1 MKVLVI
7 GSVYPRFQEDA
18 EVPWLRTSISHLKKA
33 GVEIQVLAPSY
44 KGLKSHNIDG
54 THVNRF
60 RYAPANWEILT
71 HEEGAPSKMASK
83 PWLQL
88 LAIPYII
95 NGFIQCLRI
104 CRKWRPDVIHAHW
117 PFPHAYIAL
126 GAAKLFR
133 IPLVLNF
140 HGAELLLIRK
150 KKWVK
155 PLLKFAIG
163 QAQAVFANSSFT
175 ASKIKA
181 LRDVNV
187 EWSPY
192 GTTLEERRGARD
204 ERRQL
209 NKASVAPNVVG
220 HDQADQLGL
229 ERSDNPKTK
238 EGESLPLASAAN
250 AASATPSSGDNR
262 IKRESR
268 PTKLGMIEP
277 NCWDS
282 VPTPQLP
289 VPHPVNGKFKI
300 LFVGR
305 HIERKGIRYLI
316 EAAKYLPTDKF
327 EIRIVG
333 GGDLTEQLKQQ
344 AALLDERRETKDER
358 DVILNER
365 EDNLKRRESQPC
377 LHGYDRAS
385 KVGATPHPVNFSGV
399 EGSPAS
405 IIFTGKLSPEA
416 LANEYKTANVFV
428 LPAIVDSKGD
438 TEGLGVV
445 LIEAMELG
453 LPIVASNVG
462 GIPDV
467 VIDGESGILVP
478 EKDPVALANAFKR
491 LEANPALIENLLA
504 GARKRID
511 ECFTWD
517 GIIERQIEV
526 YKRVVDS
533 RK

>member
-18 EVPWLRTSISHLKKA
+18 EVPWLRTSIAHLKKA
-33 GVEIQVLAPSY
+33 GVEIQVLAPAY
-44 KGLKSHNIDG
+44 KGLKSHDIDG

-60 RYAPANWEILT
+60 RYAPASWEILT

-95 NGFIQCLRI
+95 NGFFQCIRI

-126 GAAKLFR
+126 GAAKLFK

-163 QAQAVFANSSFT
+163 QAQAIFANSSFT
-175 ASKIKA
+175 AGKIKA
-181 LRDVNV
+181 LRNVNV

-192 GTTLEERRGARD
+192 GTTLEDNKD
-204 ERRQL
+204 ESGVIL
-209 NKASVAPNVVG
+209 S
-220 HDQADQLGL
+220 
-229 ERSDNPKTK
+229 ETK
-238 EGESLPLASAAN
+238 DPV
-250 AASATPSSGDNR
+250 T
-262 IKRESR
+262 I
-268 PTKLGMIEP
+268 
-277 NCWDS
+277 
-282 VPTPQLP
+282 
-289 VPHPVNGKFKI
+289 VPHPANGKFKI

-305 HIERKGIRYLI
+305 HIERKGICYLI
-316 EAAKYLPTDKF
+316 EAAKHLPRDKF

-333 GGDLTEQLKQQ
+333 VGDLTEQLKQQ
-344 AALLDERRETKDER
+344 AAA
-358 DVILNER
+358 VNE
-365 EDNLKRRESQPC
+365 
-377 LHGYDRAS
+377 
-385 KVGATPHPVNFSGV
+385 GA
-399 EGSPAS
+399 E
-405 IIFTGKLSPEA
+405 IIFTGKLSPED
-416 LANEYKTANVFV
+416 LANEYKTANVFT
-428 LPAIVDSKGD
+428 LPAIVDHKGD

-467 VIDGESGILVP
+467 VVDGESGILVP
-478 EKDPVALANAFKR
+478 EKDPVALADAFKC
-491 LEANPALIENLLA
+491 LEADPTLIQKLLA
-504 GARKRID
+504 GARKRIE

-526 YKRVVDS
+526 YKRLLQ
-533 RK
+533 

>member
-1 MKVLVI
+1 MAEQSGAQKVLVI
-7 GSVYPRFQEDA
+7 GSVYPRFHEDA
-18 EVPWLRTSISHLKKA
+18 EVPWLRTSIAHLKKA
-33 GVEIQVLAPSY
+33 GLDIQVLAPAY
-44 KGLKSHNIDG
+44 KGLKSHEIDG
-54 THVNRF
+54 VKVNRF
-60 RYAPANWEILT
+60 RYAPAKWEFLT
-71 HEEGAPSKMASK
+71 HEEGAPSKMANK

-95 NGFIQCLRI
+95 SGFFKCIKI
-104 CRKWRPDVIHAHW
+104 CRKFKPDIIHAHW

-155 PLLKFAIG
+155 PLLKFAIS

-181 LRDVNV
+181 LRNVDV

-192 GTTLEERRGARD
+192 GTTLETGT
-204 ERRQL
+204 
-209 NKASVAPNVVG
+209 G
-220 HDQADQLGL
+220 
-229 ERSDNPKTK
+229 
-238 EGESLPLASAAN
+238 N
-250 AASATPSSGDNR
+250 A
-262 IKRESR
+262 
-268 PTKLGMIEP
+268 EP
-277 NCWDS
+277 
-282 VPTPQLP
+282 
-289 VPHPVNGKFKI
+289 HAINGKFKI

-316 EAAKYLPTDKF
+316 EAAKYLPRDQF

-333 GGDLTEQLKQQ
+333 VGDLTEQLKMQ
-344 AALLDERRETKDER
+344 ADALCHPELYETK
-358 DVILNER
+358 
-365 EDNLKRRESQPC
+365 
-377 LHGYDRAS
+377 
-385 KVGATPHPVNFSGV
+385 NFSSQV
-399 EGSPAS
+399 ELCPLGSSETESKDLPAE

-416 LANEYKTANVFV
+416 LANEYKSANVFT

-467 VIDGESGILVP
+467 VIDGETGILVP
-478 EKDPVALANAFKR
+478 EKDPEALANAYKR
-491 LEANPALIENLLA
+491 LASNPELISQLLA
-504 GARKRID
+504 GAQKRIA

-517 GIIERQIEV
+517 GIIDRQIAV
-526 YKRVVDS
+526 YNKVL
-533 RK
+533 K

>member
-7 GSVYPRFQEDA
+7 GSVYPRFHEDA
-18 EVPWLRTSISHLKKA
+18 EVPWLRTSVAHLRKA
-33 GVEIQVLAPSY
+33 GVEIQVLAPAY
-44 KGLKSHNIDG
+44 KGLKSHEIDG
-54 THVNRF
+54 TRVNRF
-60 RYAPANWEILT
+60 RYAPASWEILT

-95 NGFIQCLRI
+95 SGFFKCLKI
-104 CRKWRPDVIHAHW
+104 CRKWRPDIIHAHW
-117 PFPHAYIAL
+117 PFPHAFIAL
-126 GAAKLFR
+126 GAVKLFR

-155 PLLKFAIG
+155 PFLKFAIG

-175 ASKIKA
+175 AAKIKA
-181 LRDVNV
+181 IRNTDV

-192 GTTLEERRGARD
+192 GTTLDERRETRD
-204 ERRQL
+204 ERGGAGNEREGSR
-209 NKASVAPNVVG
+209 NENV
-220 HDQADQLGL
+220 
-229 ERSDNPKTK
+229 
-238 EGESLPLASAAN
+238 
-250 AASATPSSGDNR
+250 
-262 IKRESR
+262 
-268 PTKLGMIEP
+268 
-277 NCWDS
+277 
-282 VPTPQLP
+282 
-289 VPHPVNGKFKI
+289 VPHPVNGKFKV

-316 EAAKYLPTDKF
+316 DSAKLLPADKF

-333 GGDLTEQLKQQ
+333 VGDLTEKLKQY
-344 AALLDERRETKDER
+344 AA
-358 DVILNER
+358 
-365 EDNLKRRESQPC
+365 Q
-377 LHGYDRAS
+377 Y
-385 KVGATPHPVNFSGV
+385 PHVV
-399 EGSPAS
+399 
-405 IIFTGKLSPEA
+405 FTGKLSPED
-416 LANEYKTANVFV
+416 LAHEYSTANVFV

-467 VIDGESGILVP
+467 VVDGESGILVP
-478 EKDPVALANAFKR
+478 EKDPEALANAFKR
-491 LEANPALIENLLA
+491 LASDRSLTVALLE
-504 GARKRID
+504 GAQRRIA

-517 GIIERQIEV
+517 GIISRQIGT
-526 YKRVVDS
+526 YTRLINKRKA
-533 RK
+533 R

>member
-7 GSVYPRFQEDA
+7 GSVYPRFHEDA
-18 EVPWLRTSISHLKKA
+18 EVPWLRTSVAHLKQA
-33 GVEIQVLAPSY
+33 GVEIQVLAPAY
-44 KGLKSHNIDG
+44 KGLKSHEIDG
-54 THVNRF
+54 VKVNRF
-60 RYAPANWEILT
+60 RYAPASLEILT

-95 NGFIQCLRI
+95 SGFFRCIKI
-104 CRKWRPDVIHAHW
+104 CRKFRPDVIHAHW

-175 ASKIKA
+175 AGKIKA
-181 LRDVNV
+181 LRKVEV

-192 GTTLEERRGARD
+192 GTTLESREISA
-204 ERRQL
+204 E
-209 NKASVAPNVVG
+209 PT
-220 HDQADQLGL
+220 QA
-229 ERSDNPKTK
+229 
-238 EGESLPLASAAN
+238 
-250 AASATPSSGDNR
+250 
-262 IKRESR
+262 
-268 PTKLGMIEP
+268 
-277 NCWDS
+277 
-282 VPTPQLP
+282 
-289 VPHPVNGKFKI
+289 PHPINGKFKI

-305 HIERKGIRYLI
+305 HIERKGICYLI
-316 EAAKYLPTDKF
+316 EAAKYLPRDKF

-333 GGDLTEQLKQQ
+333 VGDLTEKLKEL
-344 AALLDERRETKDER
+344 AAQVDALAPAGLRHD
-358 DVILNER
+358 
-365 EDNLKRRESQPC
+365 
-377 LHGYDRAS
+377 
-385 KVGATPHPVNFSGV
+385 
-399 EGSPAS
+399 SPAE
-405 IIFTGKLSPEA
+405 IVFTGKLSPEA
-416 LANEYKTANVFV
+416 LTSEYKNANVFT

-453 LPIVASNVG
+453 LPIVASDVG

-467 VIDGESGILVP
+467 VVDGVSGILVP
-478 EKDPVALANAFKR
+478 EKDPQALANAFKR
-491 LEANPALIENLLA
+491 LQSEPALVQKLLE
-504 GARKRID
+504 GSRKRIS

-517 GIIERQIEV
+517 GIIDRQIAA
-526 YKRVVDS
+526 YKKII

>member
-1 MKVLVI
+1 MAEQSGVQKVLVI
-7 GSVYPRFQEDA
+7 GSVYPRFHEDA
-18 EVPWLRTSISHLKKA
+18 EVPWLRTSIAHLKKA
-33 GVEIQVLAPSY
+33 GLDIQVLAPAY
-44 KGLKSHNIDG
+44 KGLKSHEIDG
-54 THVNRF
+54 VKVNRF
-60 RYAPANWEILT
+60 RYAPAKWEFLT
-71 HEEGAPSKMASK
+71 HEEGAPSKMANK

-95 NGFIQCLRI
+95 SGFFKCIKI
-104 CRKWRPDVIHAHW
+104 CRKFKPDIIHAHW

-126 GAAKLFR
+126 GAAKLFK

-155 PLLKFAIG
+155 PLLKFAIS

-175 ASKIKA
+175 AGKIKA
-181 LRDVNV
+181 LRNVDV

-192 GTTLEERRGARD
+192 GTTLETGT
-204 ERRQL
+204 
-209 NKASVAPNVVG
+209 G
-220 HDQADQLGL
+220 
-229 ERSDNPKTK
+229 
-238 EGESLPLASAAN
+238 N
-250 AASATPSSGDNR
+250 A
-262 IKRESR
+262 E
-268 PTKLGMIEP
+268 
-277 NCWDS
+277 
-282 VPTPQLP
+282 
-289 VPHPVNGKFKI
+289 PHPVQGKFKI

-316 EAAKYLPTDKF
+316 EAAKYLPRDQF

-333 GGDLTEQLKQQ
+333 VGDLTEQLKEL
-344 AALLDERRETKDER
+344 AAH
-358 DVILNER
+358 V
-365 EDNLKRRESQPC
+365 
-377 LHGYDRAS
+377 
-385 KVGATPHPVNFSGV
+385 SGNSA
-399 EGSPAS
+399 E

-416 LANEYKTANVFV
+416 LANEYKTANVFT

-467 VIDGESGILVP
+467 VIDGETGILVP
-478 EKDPVALANAFKR
+478 EKDPEALANAYKR
-491 LEANPALIENLLA
+491 LAAEPELVKHLLV
-504 GARKRID
+504 GSQKRIN

-526 YKRVVDS
+526 YNKVL
-533 RK
+533 K

>member
-18 EVPWLRTSISHLKKA
+18 EVPWLRTSIAHLKKA
-33 GVEIQVLAPSY
+33 GVEIQVLAPAY
-44 KGLKSHNIDG
+44 KGLKSHDIDG

-60 RYAPANWEILT
+60 RYAPAAWEILT

-95 NGFIQCLRI
+95 NGFFQCIRI

-126 GAAKLFR
+126 GAAKLFK

-163 QAQAVFANSSFT
+163 QAQAIFANSSFT
-175 ASKIKA
+175 AGKIKA
-181 LRDVNV
+181 LRNVNV

-192 GTTLEERRGARD
+192 GTTLEDNKD
-204 ERRQL
+204 ESGVIL
-209 NKASVAPNVVG
+209 S
-220 HDQADQLGL
+220 
-229 ERSDNPKTK
+229 ETK
-238 EGESLPLASAAN
+238 DPV
-250 AASATPSSGDNR
+250 T
-262 IKRESR
+262 I
-268 PTKLGMIEP
+268 
-277 NCWDS
+277 
-282 VPTPQLP
+282 

-305 HIERKGIRYLI
+305 HIERKGICYLI
-316 EAAKYLPTDKF
+316 EAAKYLPKDKF

-333 GGDLTEQLKQQ
+333 VGDLTKQLKQQ

-358 DVILNER
+358 TQ
-365 EDNLKRRESQPC
+365 S
-377 LHGYDRAS
+377 
-385 KVGATPHPVNFSGV
+385 
-399 EGSPAS
+399 AS
-405 IIFTGKLSPEA
+405 IIFTGKLSPED
-416 LANEYKTANVFV
+416 LANEYKTANVFT
-428 LPAIVDSKGD
+428 LPAIVDHKGD

-467 VIDGESGILVP
+467 VVDGESGILVP
-478 EKDPVALANAFKR
+478 EKDPVALADAFKC
-491 LEANPALIENLLA
+491 LEADPTLIQKLLA
-504 GARKRID
+504 GARKRIE

-526 YKRVVDS
+526 YKRLLQ
-533 RK
+533 

>member
-1 MKVLVI
+1 MAEQSGVQKVLVI
-7 GSVYPRFQEDA
+7 GSVYPRFHEDA
-18 EVPWLRTSISHLKKA
+18 EVPWLRTSIAHLKKA
-33 GVEIQVLAPSY
+33 GLDIQVLAPAY
-44 KGLKSHNIDG
+44 KGLKSHEIDG
-54 THVNRF
+54 VKVNRF
-60 RYAPANWEILT
+60 RYAPAKWEFLT
-71 HEEGAPSKMASK
+71 HEEGAPSKMANK

-95 NGFIQCLRI
+95 SGFFKCIKI
-104 CRKWRPDVIHAHW
+104 CRKFKPDIIHAHW

-126 GAAKLFR
+126 GAAKLFK

-175 ASKIKA
+175 AGKIKA
-181 LRDVNV
+181 LRNVDV

-192 GTTLEERRGARD
+192 GTTLETG
-204 ERRQL
+204 
-209 NKASVAPNVVG
+209 
-220 HDQADQLGL
+220 
-229 ERSDNPKTK
+229 
-238 EGESLPLASAAN
+238 N
-250 AASATPSSGDNR
+250 A
-262 IKRESR
+262 
-268 PTKLGMIEP
+268 EP
-277 NCWDS
+277 
-282 VPTPQLP
+282 
-289 VPHPVNGKFKI
+289 HAINGKFKI

-305 HIERKGIRYLI
+305 HIERKGICYLI
-316 EAAKYLPTDKF
+316 EATKYLPRDQF

-333 GGDLTEQLKQQ
+333 VGDLTEQLKEQ
-344 AALLDERRETKDER
+344 AANVIARNASDEA
-358 DVILNER
+358 I
-365 EDNLKRRESQPC
+365 Q
-377 LHGYDRAS
+377 G
-385 KVGATPHPVNFSGV
+385 
-399 EGSPAS
+399 GSAALPAE

-416 LANEYKTANVFV
+416 LANEYKTANVFT

-467 VIDGESGILVP
+467 VIDGETGILVP
-478 EKDPVALANAFKR
+478 EKDPEALASAYKR
-491 LEANPALIENLLA
+491 LAAEPELVKHLLA
-504 GARKRID
+504 GAQKRIN

-517 GIIERQIEV
+517 GIIERQIAV
-526 YKRVVDS
+526 YNKVL
-533 RK
+533 K

>member
-7 GSVYPRFQEDA
+7 GSVYPRFHEDA
-18 EVPWLRTSISHLKKA
+18 EVPWLRTSVAHLKQA
-33 GVEIQVLAPSY
+33 GVEIQVLAPAY
-44 KGLKSHNIDG
+44 KGLKSHEIDG
-54 THVNRF
+54 VKVNRF
-60 RYAPANWEILT
+60 RYAPAGWEFLT

-95 NGFIQCLRI
+95 SGFFKCIKI
-104 CRKWRPDVIHAHW
+104 CRKFRPDVIHAHW

-175 ASKIKA
+175 AGKIRA
-181 LRDVNV
+181 LRNVDV

-192 GTTLEERRGARD
+192 GTTLETREISA
-204 ERRQL
+204 E
-209 NKASVAPNVVG
+209 PT
-220 HDQADQLGL
+220 QA
-229 ERSDNPKTK
+229 
-238 EGESLPLASAAN
+238 
-250 AASATPSSGDNR
+250 
-262 IKRESR
+262 
-268 PTKLGMIEP
+268 
-277 NCWDS
+277 
-282 VPTPQLP
+282 
-289 VPHPVNGKFKI
+289 PHPVNGKFKI

-305 HIERKGIRYLI
+305 HIERKGICYLI
-316 EAAKYLPTDKF
+316 EAAKYLPRDQF

-333 GGDLTEQLKQQ
+333 VGDLTDKLKAQ
-344 AALLDERRETKDER
+344 AAEVST
-358 DVILNER
+358 
-365 EDNLKRRESQPC
+365 
-377 LHGYDRAS
+377 
-385 KVGATPHPVNFSGV
+385 TPDAAN
-399 EGSPAS
+399 

-416 LANEYKTANVFV
+416 LANEYRTANVFT

-453 LPIVASNVG
+453 LPVVASNVG

-467 VIDGESGILVP
+467 VVDGVSGILVP
-478 EKDPVALANAFKR
+478 EKNPEALASAYKR
-491 LEANPALIENLLA
+491 LAAEPELQKKLLE

-511 ECFTWD
+511 ECFNWSK
-517 GIIERQIEV
+517 IVERQIAV
-526 YKRVVDS
+526 YEKIKS
-533 RK
+533 KKKLANSQT

>member
-1 MKVLVI
+1 MAEQSGVQKVLVI
-7 GSVYPRFQEDA
+7 GSVYPRFHEDA
-18 EVPWLRTSISHLKKA
+18 EVPWLRTSIAHLKKA
-33 GVEIQVLAPSY
+33 GLDIQVLAPAY
-44 KGLKSHNIDG
+44 KGLKSHEIDG
-54 THVNRF
+54 VKVNRF
-60 RYAPANWEILT
+60 RYAPAKWEFLT
-71 HEEGAPSKMASK
+71 HEEGAPSKMANK

-95 NGFIQCLRI
+95 SGFFKCIKI
-104 CRKWRPDVIHAHW
+104 CRKFRPDIIHAHW

-126 GAAKLFR
+126 GAAKLFK

-150 KKWVK
+150 KKWVR

-175 ASKIKA
+175 AGKIKA
-181 LRDVNV
+181 LRNVDV

-192 GTTLEERRGARD
+192 GTTLEFG
-204 ERRQL
+204 
-209 NKASVAPNVVG
+209 
-220 HDQADQLGL
+220 
-229 ERSDNPKTK
+229 
-238 EGESLPLASAAN
+238 
-250 AASATPSSGDNR
+250 NR
-262 IKRESR
+262 NSEF
-268 PTKLGMIEP
+268 GME
-277 NCWDS
+277 
-282 VPTPQLP
+282 
-289 VPHPVNGKFKI
+289 PHPINNKFRI

-305 HIERKGIRYLI
+305 HIERKGICYLI
-316 EAAKYLPTDKF
+316 EAAKYLPRDQF

-333 GGDLTEQLKQQ
+333 VGDLTDELKKL
-344 AALLDERRETKDER
+344 AS
-358 DVILNER
+358 
-365 EDNLKRRESQPC
+365 ES
-377 LHGYDRAS
+377 
-385 KVGATPHPVNFSGV
+385 ATPNSA
-399 EGSPAS
+399 E

-416 LANEYKTANVFV
+416 LANEYKTANVFT

-467 VIDGESGILVP
+467 VIDGETGILVP
-478 EKDPVALANAFKR
+478 EKDPEALANAYKR
-491 LEANPALIENLLA
+491 LAAEPGLIKQLLA
-504 GARKRID
+504 GSQKRIN

-526 YKRVVDS
+526 YNKL
-533 RK
+533 K

>member
-18 EVPWLRTSISHLKKA
+18 EVPWLRTSIAHLKKA
-33 GVEIQVLAPSY
+33 GIEIQVLAPAY
-44 KGLKSHNIDG
+44 KGLKSHDIDG

-60 RYAPANWEILT
+60 RYAPAAWEILT

-95 NGFIQCLRI
+95 NGFFQCLRI

-155 PLLKFAIG
+155 PLLKFAIR
-163 QAQAVFANSSFT
+163 QAQAIFANSSFT
-175 ASKIKA
+175 AGKIKA
-181 LRDVNV
+181 LRNVNV

-192 GTTLEERRGARD
+192 GTTLETSRLQGECRNGKFICRYDRTAAPDAEGVKD
-204 ERRQL
+204 ERRET
-209 NKASVAPNVVG
+209 KA
-220 HDQADQLGL
+220 
-229 ERSDNPKTK
+229 
-238 EGESLPLASAAN
+238 
-250 AASATPSSGDNR
+250 
-262 IKRESR
+262 
-268 PTKLGMIEP
+268 
-277 NCWDS
+277 
-282 VPTPQLP
+282 QLP

-305 HIERKGIRYLI
+305 HIERKGICYLI
-316 EAAKYLPTDKF
+316 EAAKYLTRDKF

-333 GGDLTEQLKQQ
+333 VGDLTEQLKAQ
-344 AALLDERRETKDER
+344 AKAMQS
-358 DVILNER
+358 VILNPGT
-365 EDNLKRRESQPC
+365 ES
-377 LHGYDRAS
+377 GINS
-385 KVGATPHPVNFSGV
+385 S
-399 EGSPAS
+399 EGSGQENQPAD
-405 IIFTGKLSPEA
+405 IIFTGKLSPED
-416 LANEYKTANVFV
+416 LANEYRTANVFT
-428 LPAIVDSKGD
+428 LPAIVDHKGD

-453 LPIVASNVG
+453 LPIIASNVG

-467 VIDGESGILVP
+467 VVDGESGILVP
-478 EKDPVALANAFKR
+478 EKDPVALAEAFKR
-491 LEANPALIENLLA
+491 LEANPTLIQKLLA
-504 GARKRID
+504 GARNRIE

-517 GIIERQIEV
+517 GIIERQVEV
-526 YKRVVDS
+526 YKKVIS
-533 RK
+533 G

>member
-1 MKVLVI
+1 
-7 GSVYPRFQEDA
+7 
-18 EVPWLRTSISHLKKA
+18 
-33 GVEIQVLAPSY
+33 
-44 KGLKSHNIDG
+44 
-54 THVNRF
+54 
-60 RYAPANWEILT
+60 
-71 HEEGAPSKMASK
+71 MASK

-95 NGFIQCLRI
+95 NGFFQCIRI

-175 ASKIKA
+175 AGKIKA
-181 LRDVNV
+181 IRNVDV

-192 GTTLEERRGARD
+192 GTTLETR
-204 ERRQL
+204 
-209 NKASVAPNVVG
+209 
-220 HDQADQLGL
+220 
-229 ERSDNPKTK
+229 

-305 HIERKGIRYLI
+305 HIERKGICYLI
-316 EAAKYLPTDKF
+316 EAAKYLPKDKF

-333 GGDLTEQLKQQ
+333 VGDLTEQLKQQ
-344 AALLDERRETKDER
+344 AAAVSE
-358 DVILNER
+358 
-365 EDNLKRRESQPC
+365 
-377 LHGYDRAS
+377 
-385 KVGATPHPVNFSGV
+385 GA
-399 EGSPAS
+399 E

-416 LANEYKTANVFV
+416 LANEYKTANVFT
-428 LPAIVDSKGD
+428 LPAIVDHKGD

-453 LPIVASNVG
+453 LPIIASNVG

-467 VIDGESGILVP
+467 VVDGESGILVP
-478 EKDPVALANAFKR
+478 EKDTVALADAFKR
-491 LEANPALIENLLA
+491 LEANPTLIQKLLA

-517 GIIERQIEV
+517 GIIERQVEV
-526 YKRVVDS
+526 YKRLQRS
-533 RK
+533 

>member
-1 MKVLVI
+1 MVKKVLVI
-7 GSVYPRFQEDA
+7 GSVYPRFHEDA
-18 EVPWLRTSISHLKKA
+18 EVPWLRTSIAHLKKA
-33 GVEIQVLAPSY
+33 GLDIQVLAPAY
-44 KGLKSHNIDG
+44 KGLKSHEIDG
-54 THVNRF
+54 VKVNRF
-60 RYAPANWEILT
+60 RYAPAEWEMLT

-95 NGFIQCLRI
+95 SGFFKCINI
-104 CRKWRPDVIHAHW
+104 CRKFRPDVIHAHW

-175 ASKIKA
+175 AGKIKA
-181 LRDVNV
+181 LRDVDV

-192 GTTLEERRGARD
+192 GTTLETKD
-204 ERRQL
+204 ERRETRD
-209 NKASVAPNVVG
+209 G
-220 HDQADQLGL
+220 G
-229 ERSDNPKTK
+229 
-238 EGESLPLASAAN
+238 SLPLAPAAD
-250 AASATPSSGDNR
+250 AASATPSSGD
-262 IKRESR
+262 
-268 PTKLGMIEP
+268 
-277 NCWDS
+277 
-282 VPTPQLP
+282 TPQRP
-289 VPHPVNGKFKI
+289 EPHPVNSKFKI

-316 EAAKYLPTDKF
+316 EAAKYLPRDQF

-333 GGDLTEQLKQQ
+333 VGDLTEQLKKQ
-344 AALLDERRETKDER
+344 ATA
-358 DVILNER
+358 IA
-365 EDNLKRRESQPC
+365 
-377 LHGYDRAS
+377 AS
-385 KVGATPHPVNFSGV
+385 NAA
-399 EGSPAS
+399 E

-416 LANEYKTANVFV
+416 LANEYKTANVFT

-453 LPIVASNVG
+453 LPVVASNVG

-467 VIDGESGILVP
+467 VVDGETGILVP
-478 EKDPVALANAFKR
+478 EKDPKALAEAYKR
-491 LEANPALIENLLA
+491 LASDNELVKKLLA
-504 GARKRID
+504 GAQKRIG
-511 ECFTWD
+511 ECFNWD
-517 GIIERQIEV
+517 RIVERQIAV
-526 YKRVVDS
+526 YEKVQ
-533 RK
+533 K

>member
-7 GSVYPRFQEDA
+7 GSVYPRFHEDA
-18 EVPWLRTSISHLKKA
+18 EVPWLRTSIAHLKQA
-33 GVEIQVLAPSY
+33 GVEIQVLAPAY
-44 KGLKSHNIDG
+44 KGLKSHEIDG
-54 THVNRF
+54 VKVNRF
-60 RYAPANWEILT
+60 RYAPAGFEFLT

-95 NGFIQCLRI
+95 SGFFKCIGI
-104 CRKWRPDVIHAHW
+104 CRKFRPDVIHAHW

-175 ASKIKA
+175 AGTIKA
-181 LRDVNV
+181 LRNVDV

-192 GTTLEERRGARD
+192 GTTLETKD
-204 ERRQL
+204 ERR
-209 NKASVAPNVVG
+209 
-220 HDQADQLGL
+220 
-229 ERSDNPKTK
+229 KTK
-238 EGESLPLASAAN
+238 DERRETGEISA
-250 AASATPSSGDNR
+250 
-262 IKRESR
+262 E
-268 PTKLGMIEP
+268 PT
-277 NCWDS
+277 
-282 VPTPQLP
+282 QA
-289 VPHPVNGKFKI
+289 PHPVNGKFKI

-305 HIERKGIRYLI
+305 HIERKGICYLI
-316 EAAKYLPTDKF
+316 EAAKYLPRDQF

-333 GGDLTEQLKQQ
+333 VGDLTDKLKAQ
-344 AALLDERRETKDER
+344 AAEVST
-358 DVILNER
+358 
-365 EDNLKRRESQPC
+365 
-377 LHGYDRAS
+377 
-385 KVGATPHPVNFSGV
+385 TPDAAN
-399 EGSPAS
+399 
-405 IIFTGKLSPEA
+405 IIFTGKLSPEE
-416 LANEYKTANVFV
+416 LANEYKTANVFT

-453 LPIVASNVG
+453 LPVVASNVG

-467 VIDGESGILVP
+467 VVDGVSGILVP
-478 EKDPVALANAFKR
+478 EKNPEALASAYKR
-491 LEANPALIENLLA
+491 LAAEPELQKQLLE

-511 ECFTWD
+511 ECFNWSK
-517 GIIERQIEV
+517 IVKRQIAV
-526 YKRVVDS
+526 YGKVIRPRD
-533 RK
+533 RR

>member
-1 MKVLVI
+1 MVQKVLVI
-7 GSVYPRFQEDA
+7 GSVYPRFHEDA
-18 EVPWLRTSISHLKKA
+18 EVPWLRTSIAHLKKA
-33 GVEIQVLAPSY
+33 GLDIQVLAPAY
-44 KGLKSHNIDG
+44 KGLKSHEIDG
-54 THVNRF
+54 IKVNRF
-60 RYAPANWEILT
+60 RYAPAAWEMLT

-95 NGFIQCLRI
+95 SGFFKCIKI
-104 CRKWRPDVIHAHW
+104 CRKFKPDIIHAHW

-181 LRDVNV
+181 LRNVDV

-192 GTTLEERRGARD
+192 GTTLETRD
-204 ERRQL
+204 ERR
-209 NKASVAPNVVG
+209 
-220 HDQADQLGL
+220 
-229 ERSDNPKTK
+229 ETR
-238 EGESLPLASAAN
+238 EGGSLPLASAT
-250 AASATPSSGDNR
+250 ASATPSSG
-262 IKRESR
+262 EVSPQR
-268 PTKLGMIEP
+268 P
-277 NCWDS
+277 S
-282 VPTPQLP
+282 
-289 VPHPVNGKFKI
+289 PHPVQGKFKI

-316 EAAKYLPTDKF
+316 EAAKYLPRDQF

-333 GGDLTEQLKQQ
+333 VGDLTEELKKL
-344 AALLDERRETKDER
+344 AS
-358 DVILNER
+358 
-365 EDNLKRRESQPC
+365 ES
-377 LHGYDRAS
+377 
-385 KVGATPHPVNFSGV
+385 ATPNSA
-399 EGSPAS
+399 E

-416 LANEYKTANVFV
+416 LANEYRTANVFT

-467 VIDGESGILVP
+467 VVDGVSGILVP
-478 EKDPVALANAFKR
+478 EKDPQALASAYKR
-491 LEANPALIENLLA
+491 LAAEPELVKQLLA
-504 GARKRID
+504 GSRKRIA

-517 GIIERQIEV
+517 GIIERQIAV
-526 YKRVVDS
+526 YNKLA
-533 RK
+533 K

>member
-18 EVPWLRTSISHLKKA
+18 EVPWLRTSISHLKKS

-44 KGLKSHNIDG
+44 KGLKSHDIDG

-192 GTTLEERRGARD
+192 GTTLETKD
-204 ERRQL
+204 ERRETRD
-209 NKASVAPNVVG
+209 VVR
-220 HDQADQLGL
+220 HAHQPCDKVPELV
-229 ERSDNPKTK
+229 
-238 EGESLPLASAAN
+238 EG
-250 AASATPSSGDNR
+250 
-262 IKRESR
+262 
-268 PTKLGMIEP
+268 
-277 NCWDS
+277 
-282 VPTPQLP
+282 
-289 VPHPVNGKFKI
+289 PHPVNGKFKI

-478 EKDPVALANAFKR
+478 EKARVALANAFKR

>member
-18 EVPWLRTSISHLKKA
+18 EVPWLRTSVAHLKKA
-33 GVEIQVLAPSY
+33 GVEIQVLAPAY
-44 KGLKSHNIDG
+44 KGLKSHDIDG

-95 NGFIQCLRI
+95 NGFFQCLRI
-104 CRKWRPDVIHAHW
+104 CRKWKPDVIHAHW
-117 PFPHAYIAL
+117 PFPHGYIAL
-126 GAAKLFR
+126 GAAKLFK

-155 PLLKFAIG
+155 PLLKFVIG
-163 QAQAVFANSSFT
+163 QSQAIFANSSFT

-181 LRDVNV
+181 LRNVNV

-192 GTTLEERRGARD
+192 GTTLEVDSRKSE
-204 ERRQL
+204 
-209 NKASVAPNVVG
+209 VG
-220 HDQADQLGL
+220 
-229 ERSDNPKTK
+229 ST
-238 EGESLPLASAAN
+238 
-250 AASATPSSGDNR
+250 
-262 IKRESR
+262 
-268 PTKLGMIEP
+268 
-277 NCWDS
+277 
-282 VPTPQLP
+282 
-289 VPHPVNGKFKI
+289 PHPVNGKFKI

-305 HIERKGIRYLI
+305 HIERKGITYLI
-316 EAAKYLPTDKF
+316 EAAKYLPADQF

-333 GGDLTEQLKQQ
+333 VGDLTEQLKKQ
-344 AALLDERRETKDER
+344 AKELDERRKTKDER
-358 DVILNER
+358 GSSASSPTLCHPER
-365 EDNLKRRESQPC
+365 NVVESK
-377 LHGYDRAS
+377 D
-385 KVGATPHPVNFSGV
+385 PVNF
-399 EGSPAS
+399 EPAP
-405 IIFTGKLSPEA
+405 IIFTGKLSPED
-416 LANEYKTANVFV
+416 LANEYRTANVFT

-467 VIDGESGILVP
+467 VVDGESGILVP
-478 EKDPVALANAFKR
+478 EKNPVALADAFKR
-491 LEANPALIENLLA
+491 LAADPSLTEHLLA
-504 GARKRID
+504 GARKRIS

-526 YKRVVDS
+526 YKKVIRE
-533 RK
+533 

>member
-1 MKVLVI
+1 MAVSKVLVI
-7 GSVYPRFQEDA
+7 GSVYPRFHEDA
-18 EVPWLRTSISHLKKA
+18 EVPWLRTSIAHLKKA
-33 GVEIQVLAPSY
+33 GLDIQVLAPSY
-44 KGLKSHNIDG
+44 KGLKSHEIDG
-54 THVNRF
+54 VKVNRF
-60 RYAPANWEILT
+60 RYAPASWEFLT
-71 HEEGAPSKMASK
+71 HEEGAPSKMANK

-95 NGFIQCLRI
+95 SGFFKCIKI
-104 CRKWRPDVIHAHW
+104 CRKFKPDIIHAHW

-175 ASKIKA
+175 ADKIKA
-181 LRDVNV
+181 LRNVDV

-192 GTTLEERRGARD
+192 GTTLEVSPASHPVND
-204 ERRQL
+204 ECVGRESRTSSL
-209 NKASVAPNVVG
+209 G
-220 HDQADQLGL
+220 HDRDQHLVL
-229 ERSDNPKTK
+229 SRSDN
-238 EGESLPLASAAN
+238 
-250 AASATPSSGDNR
+250 
-262 IKRESR
+262 
-268 PTKLGMIEP
+268 
-277 NCWDS
+277 
-282 VPTPQLP
+282 
-289 VPHPVNGKFKI
+289 HKFKI

-305 HIERKGIRYLI
+305 HIERKGICYLI
-316 EAAKYLPTDKF
+316 EAARYLPRDQF

-333 GGDLTEQLKQQ
+333 VGDLTEELQKL
-344 AALLDERRETKDER
+344 AS
-358 DVILNER
+358 
-365 EDNLKRRESQPC
+365 ES
-377 LHGYDRAS
+377 
-385 KVGATPHPVNFSGV
+385 ATPNSA
-399 EGSPAS
+399 E

-416 LANEYKTANVFV
+416 LANEYRTANVFT
-428 LPAIVDSKGD
+428 LPASVDSKGD

-467 VIDGESGILVP
+467 VVDGVSGILVP
-478 EKDPVALANAFKR
+478 EKDPQALASAYKR
-491 LEANPALIENLLA
+491 LAAEPELVKQLLA
-504 GARKRID
+504 GSRKRIA

-517 GIIERQIEV
+517 GIIERQIAV
-526 YKRVVDS
+526 YSKLA
-533 RK
+533 K

>member
-7 GSVYPRFQEDA
+7 GSVYPRFHEDA
-18 EVPWLRTSISHLKKA
+18 EVPWLRTSIAHLKKA
-33 GVEIQVLAPSY
+33 GLGIQVLAPAY
-44 KGLKSHNIDG
+44 KGLRTHEIDG
-54 THVNRF
+54 VKVNRF
-60 RYAPANWEILT
+60 RYAPASWEILT

-95 NGFIQCLRI
+95 SGFFKCIGI
-104 CRKWRPDVIHAHW
+104 CRKFRPDVIHAHW

-126 GAAKLFR
+126 GAAKLFK

-175 ASKIKA
+175 AGKIKA
-181 LRDVNV
+181 LRNVDV

-192 GTTLEERRGARD
+192 GTTLESG
-204 ERRQL
+204 
-209 NKASVAPNVVG
+209 S
-220 HDQADQLGL
+220 
-229 ERSDNPKTK
+229 T
-238 EGESLPLASAAN
+238 SAGN
-250 AASATPSSGDNR
+250 GGTSA
-262 IKRESR
+262 I
-268 PTKLGMIEP
+268 
-277 NCWDS
+277 
-282 VPTPQLP
+282 

-305 HIERKGIRYLI
+305 HIERKGICYLI
-316 EAAKYLPTDKF
+316 EAAKHLPRDQF

-333 GGDLTEQLKQQ
+333 VGDLTDKLKAQAAEVSSRHPREGGDLSAEARSHNG
-344 AALLDERRETKDER
+344 AAFE
-358 DVILNER
+358 
-365 EDNLKRRESQPC
+365 
-377 LHGYDRAS
+377 
-385 KVGATPHPVNFSGV
+385 
-399 EGSPAS
+399 PAE
-405 IIFTGKLSPEA
+405 IIFTGKLSPEE
-416 LANEYKTANVFV
+416 LANEYRTANVFT

-453 LPIVASNVG
+453 LPVVASNVG

-467 VIDGESGILVP
+467 VVDGVSGILVP
-478 EKDPVALANAFKR
+478 EKDP
-491 LEANPALIENLLA
+491 EALA
-504 GARKRID
+504 GAYRRLAADPGLVKQLLEGAQKRIA
-511 ECFTWD
+511 ECFSWD
-517 GIIERQIEV
+517 KIVERQIDS
-526 YKRVVDS
+526 YKKII
-533 RK
+533 RKR

>member
-7 GSVYPRFQEDA
+7 GSVYPRFHEDA
-18 EVPWLRTSISHLKKA
+18 EVPWLRTSIAHLKKA
-33 GVEIQVLAPSY
+33 GIEIQVLAPSY
-44 KGLKSHNIDG
+44 KGLKSHEIDG
-54 THVNRF
+54 TRVNRF

-95 NGFIQCLRI
+95 NGFFKCLKI
-104 CRKWRPDVIHAHW
+104 CRQWKPDIIHAHW

-126 GAAKLFR
+126 GAAKLLR

-175 ASKIKA
+175 AGKIKA
-181 LRDVNV
+181 IRNVDV

-192 GTTLEERRGARD
+192 GTTLDERRETDLDERRETRD
-204 ERRQL
+204 EREG
-209 NKASVAPNVVG
+209 S
-220 HDQADQLGL
+220 GL
-229 ERSDNPKTK
+229 
-238 EGESLPLASAAN
+238 
-250 AASATPSSGDNR
+250 
-262 IKRESR
+262 
-268 PTKLGMIEP
+268 
-277 NCWDS
+277 
-282 VPTPQLP
+282 
-289 VPHPVNGKFKI
+289 VPHPVNGKFKV

-305 HIERKGIRYLI
+305 HIERKGICYLI
-316 EAAKYLPTDKF
+316 DSAKFLPADKF

-333 GGDLTEQLKQQ
+333 VGDLTEKLKQQ
-344 AALLDERRETKDER
+344 AAK
-358 DVILNER
+358 
-365 EDNLKRRESQPC
+365 
-377 LHGYDRAS
+377 Y
-385 KVGATPHPVNFSGV
+385 PHV
-399 EGSPAS
+399 
-405 IIFTGKLSPEA
+405 IFTGKLSPED
-416 LANEYKTANVFV
+416 LANEYRTANVFV
-428 LPAIVDSKGD
+428 LPAIVDHKGD

-467 VIDGESGILVP
+467 VVDGESGILVP
-478 EKDPVALANAFKR
+478 EKDPEALANAFKR
-491 LEANPALIENLLA
+491 IASDRSLLESLLA
-504 GARKRID
+504 GARKRIAD
-511 ECFTWD
+511 CFTWD
-517 GIIERQIEV
+517 GIIQRQVETYTRLV
-526 YKRVVDS
+526 NKRKT
-533 RK
+533 R

>member
-18 EVPWLRTSISHLKKA
+18 EVPWLRTSIAHLKKA
-33 GVEIQVLAPSY
+33 GVEIQVLAPAY
-44 KGLKSHNIDG
+44 KGLKSHDIDG

-60 RYAPANWEILT
+60 RYAPASWEILT

-95 NGFIQCLRI
+95 NGFFQCIRI

-126 GAAKLFR
+126 GAAKLYK

-163 QAQAVFANSSFT
+163 QAQAIFANSSFT
-175 ASKIKA
+175 AGKIKA
-181 LRDVNV
+181 LRNVDV

-192 GTTLEERRGARD
+192 GTTLEGA
-204 ERRQL
+204 
-209 NKASVAPNVVG
+209 SF
-220 HDQADQLGL
+220 
-229 ERSDNPKTK
+229 
-238 EGESLPLASAAN
+238 PLASAAD
-250 AASATPSSGDNR
+250 AASATPSSG
-262 IKRESR
+262 
-268 PTKLGMIEP
+268 G
-277 NCWDS
+277 
-282 VPTPQLP
+282 TPQRP
-289 VPHPVNGKFKI
+289 EPHAINNKFKI

-305 HIERKGIRYLI
+305 HIERKGICYLI
-316 EAAKYLPTDKF
+316 EAAKYLPRDKF

-333 GGDLTEQLKQQ
+333 VGDLTEQLKQQ
-344 AALLDERRETKDER
+344 AAA
-358 DVILNER
+358 VNE
-365 EDNLKRRESQPC
+365 
-377 LHGYDRAS
+377 
-385 KVGATPHPVNFSGV
+385 GA
-399 EGSPAS
+399 E
-405 IIFTGKLSPEA
+405 IIFTGKLSPED
-416 LANEYKTANVFV
+416 LANEYKTANVFT
-428 LPAIVDSKGD
+428 LPAIVDHKGD

-467 VIDGESGILVP
+467 VVDGESGILVP
-478 EKDPVALANAFKR
+478 EKDPAALADAFKR
-491 LEANPALIENLLA
+491 LEADPTLIQKLLA
-504 GARKRID
+504 DARNRID
-511 ECFTWD
+511 KCFTWD
-517 GIIERQIEV
+517 GIIERQVEV
-526 YKRVVDS
+526 YKRLQQ
-533 RK
+533 

>member
-18 EVPWLRTSISHLKKA
+18 EVPWLRTSVAHLKKA
-33 GVEIQVLAPSY
+33 GVEIQVLAPAY
-44 KGLKSHNIDG
+44 KGLKSHDIDG

-60 RYAPANWEILT
+60 RYAPASWEILT

-95 NGFIQCLRI
+95 NGFFQCIRI
-104 CRKWRPDVIHAHW
+104 CRKWKPDVIHAHW

-163 QAQAVFANSSFT
+163 QAQAIFANSSFT
-175 ASKIKA
+175 AGKIKA
-181 LRDVNV
+181 LRNVNV

-192 GTTLEERRGARD
+192 GTTLEE
-204 ERRQL
+204 
-209 NKASVAPNVVG
+209 K
-220 HDQADQLGL
+220 
-229 ERSDNPKTK
+229 
-238 EGESLPLASAAN
+238 GESLPLASAASSFPAPTGN
-250 AASATPSSGDNR
+250 LLASSATPSSGDNR

-282 VPTPQLP
+282 VPTPQRP
-289 VPHPVNGKFKI
+289 VPHPIIDKFKI

-305 HIERKGIRYLI
+305 HIERKGIKYLI
-316 EAAKYLPTDKF
+316 ETAKYLPKDKF

-333 GGDLTEQLKQQ
+333 VGDLTEQLHVIANEVKQSNPG
-344 AALLDERRETKDER
+344 AAE
-358 DVILNER
+358 
-365 EDNLKRRESQPC
+365 
-377 LHGYDRAS
+377 
-385 KVGATPHPVNFSGV
+385 
-399 EGSPAS
+399 
-405 IIFTGKLSPEA
+405 IIFTGKLSPED
-416 LANEYKTANVFV
+416 LANEYRTANVFT

-467 VIDGESGILVP
+467 VIDNESGILVP
-478 EKDPVALANAFKR
+478 EKDPVALADAFKR
-491 LEANPALIENLLA
+491 LAADPSLTERLLA
-504 GARKRID
+504 GARKRIS

-517 GIIERQIEV
+517 GIIERQIAV
-526 YKRVVDS
+526 YNKVI
-533 RK
+533 KK

>member
-7 GSVYPRFQEDA
+7 GSVYPRFHEDA
-18 EVPWLRTSISHLKKA
+18 EVPWLRTSVAHLKQA
-33 GVEIQVLAPSY
+33 GVEIQVLAPAY
-44 KGLKSHNIDG
+44 KGLKSHEIDG
-54 THVNRF
+54 VKVNRF
-60 RYAPANWEILT
+60 RYAPAGWEFLT

-95 NGFIQCLRI
+95 SGFFKCIKI
-104 CRKWRPDVIHAHW
+104 CRKFRPDVIHAHW

-175 ASKIKA
+175 AGKIKA
-181 LRDVNV
+181 LRNVDV

-192 GTTLEERRGARD
+192 GTTLESG
-204 ERRQL
+204 
-209 NKASVAPNVVG
+209 
-220 HDQADQLGL
+220 
-229 ERSDNPKTK
+229 
-238 EGESLPLASAAN
+238 N
-250 AASATPSSGDNR
+250 ASGDE
-262 IKRESR
+262 IA
-268 PTKLGMIEP
+268 
-277 NCWDS
+277 
-282 VPTPQLP
+282 
-289 VPHPVNGKFKI
+289 PHPINGKFKI

-305 HIERKGIRYLI
+305 HIERKGICYLI
-316 EAAKYLPTDKF
+316 EAAKYLPRDQF

-333 GGDLTEQLKQQ
+333 VGDLTDKLKTQ
-344 AALLDERRETKDER
+344 ATEVST
-358 DVILNER
+358 
-365 EDNLKRRESQPC
+365 
-377 LHGYDRAS
+377 
-385 KVGATPHPVNFSGV
+385 TPDAA
-399 EGSPAS
+399 E
-405 IIFTGKLSPEA
+405 IIFTGKLSPEE
-416 LANEYKTANVFV
+416 LANEYKTANVFT

-453 LPIVASNVG
+453 LPVVASNVG

-467 VIDGESGILVP
+467 VVDGVSGILVP
-478 EKDPVALANAFKR
+478 EKDPQALANAYTR
-491 LEANPALIENLLA
+491 LAADPELLKQLLT
-504 GARKRID
+504 GAQKRIA
-511 ECFTWD
+511 ECFTW
-517 GIIERQIEV
+517 GKIVERQIAV
-526 YKRVVDS
+526 YEKI
-533 RK
+533 KNP

>member
-18 EVPWLRTSISHLKKA
+18 EVPWLRTSIAHLKKA
-33 GVEIQVLAPSY
+33 GVEIQVLVPAY
-44 KGLKSHNIDG
+44 KGLKSHDIDG

-60 RYAPANWEILT
+60 RYAPAKWEILT

-95 NGFIQCLRI
+95 NGFFQCIRI

-126 GAAKLFR
+126 GAAKLFK

-163 QAQAVFANSSFT
+163 QAQAIFANSSFT
-175 ASKIKA
+175 AGKIKA
-181 LRDVNV
+181 IRNANV

-192 GTTLEERRGARD
+192 GTTLETSGSTSSPTLCHPER
-204 ERRQL
+204 
-209 NKASVAPNVVG
+209 NVV
-220 HDQADQLGL
+220 
-229 ERSDNPKTK
+229 
-238 EGESLPLASAAN
+238 ESK
-250 AASATPSSGDNR
+250 D
-262 IKRESR
+262 
-268 PTKLGMIEP
+268 
-277 NCWDS
+277 
-282 VPTPQLP
+282 P
-289 VPHPVNGKFKI
+289 VAITPHPVNGKFKI

-305 HIERKGIRYLI
+305 HIERKGICYLI
-316 EAAKYLPTDKF
+316 EAAKYLPRDKF

-333 GGDLTEQLKQQ
+333 VGDLTEQLKQQ
-344 AALLDERRETKDER
+344 AALLDERQKTKDER
-358 DVILNER
+358 
-365 EDNLKRRESQPC
+365 
-377 LHGYDRAS
+377 
-385 KVGATPHPVNFSGV
+385 GA
-399 EGSPAS
+399 E
-405 IIFTGKLSPEA
+405 IIFTGKLSPED
-416 LANEYKTANVFV
+416 LANEYRTANVFT
-428 LPAIVDSKGD
+428 LPAIVDHKGD

-467 VIDGESGILVP
+467 VVDEESGILVP
-478 EKDPVALANAFKR
+478 EKDPIALADAFKR
-491 LEANPALIENLLA
+491 LEADPTLIQKLLA
-504 GARKRID
+504 GARKRIN

-517 GIIERQIEV
+517 GIIERQVEV
-526 YKRVVDS
+526 YKKVIS
-533 RK
+533 G

>member
-44 KGLKSHNIDG
+44 KGLKSHDIDG

-133 IPLVLNF
+133 IPLVQNF

-163 QAQAVFANSSFT
+163 RAQAVFANSSFT
-175 ASKIKA
+175 AGKIKA
-181 LRDVNV
+181 IRNVNV

-192 GTTLEERRGARD
+192 GTTLETSRLQGECRNGKFICRYDRTAAPDAEGVKD
-204 ERRQL
+204 ERR
-209 NKASVAPNVVG
+209 
-220 HDQADQLGL
+220 
-229 ERSDNPKTK
+229 ETK

-250 AASATPSSGDNR
+250 AASATPSSGD
-262 IKRESR
+262 
-268 PTKLGMIEP
+268 
-277 NCWDS
+277 
-282 VPTPQLP
+282 TPQLP

-333 GGDLTEQLKQQ
+333 GGDLTEQLKKQ

-358 DVILNER
+358 DVILNEVK
-365 EDNLKRRESQPC
+365 D
-377 LHGYDRAS
+377 
-385 KVGATPHPVNFSGV
+385 PVNFSGV
-399 EGSPAS
+399 EESPAS
-405 IIFTGKLSPEA
+405 IIFTGKLSPED
-416 LANEYKTANVFV
+416 LADEYRTANVFT

-491 LEANPALIENLLA
+491 LEADPALIEKLLA

-526 YKRVVDS
+526 YKRLS
-533 RK
+533 RS

>member
-1 MKVLVI
+1 MKILVI
-7 GSVYPRFQEDA
+7 GSVYPRFHEDA
-18 EVPWLRTSISHLKKA
+18 EVPWLRASVAHLKKA
-33 GVEIQVLAPSY
+33 GLGIQVLAPAY
-44 KGLKSHNIDG
+44 KGLKTHEIDG
-54 THVNRF
+54 VKVNRF
-60 RYAPANWEILT
+60 RYAPASWEILT

-95 NGFIQCLRI
+95 SGFFKCISI
-104 CRKWRPDVIHAHW
+104 CRKFKPDVIHAHW

-155 PLLKFAIG
+155 PFLKFAIG

-181 LRDVNV
+181 LRNVNV

-192 GTTLEERRGARD
+192 GTTLESST
-204 ERRQL
+204 
-209 NKASVAPNVVG
+209 ASEVEA
-220 HDQADQLGL
+220 
-229 ERSDNPKTK
+229 
-238 EGESLPLASAAN
+238 
-250 AASATPSSGDNR
+250 
-262 IKRESR
+262 
-268 PTKLGMIEP
+268 
-277 NCWDS
+277 
-282 VPTPQLP
+282 
-289 VPHPVNGKFKI
+289 VPHPINGKFKI

-305 HIERKGIRYLI
+305 HIERKGICYLI
-316 EAAKYLPTDKF
+316 EAAKYLPRDKF

-333 GGDLTEQLKQQ
+333 VGDLTEKLKELAEQVD
-344 AALLDERRETKDER
+344 ALAPAGLRHD
-358 DVILNER
+358 
-365 EDNLKRRESQPC
+365 
-377 LHGYDRAS
+377 
-385 KVGATPHPVNFSGV
+385 
-399 EGSPAS
+399 SPAE
-405 IIFTGKLSPEA
+405 IVFTGKLSPEE
-416 LANEYKTANVFV
+416 LAKEYRTANVFT

-445 LIEAMELG
+445 LIEALELG

-467 VIDGESGILVP
+467 VVDGESGILVP
-478 EKDPVALANAFKR
+478 EKDPQALANAFKR
-491 LEANPALIENLLA
+491 LESEPGLVKQLLE
-504 GARKRID
+504 GSRKRIR

-517 GIIERQIEV
+517 GIIERQIAE
-526 YKRVVDS
+526 YKKVV
-533 RK
+533 RN

>member
-18 EVPWLRTSISHLKKA
+18 EVPWLRTSIAHLKKA
-33 GVEIQVLAPSY
+33 GVEIQVLAPAY
-44 KGLKSHNIDG
+44 KGLKSHDIDG

-60 RYAPANWEILT
+60 RYAPASWEILT

-95 NGFIQCLRI
+95 NGFFQCIRI

-175 ASKIKA
+175 AGQIKA
-181 LRDVNV
+181 LRNVNV

-192 GTTLEERRGARD
+192 GTTLETSRLQGECRNGKFICRYDRTAAPDAEGVKD
-204 ERRQL
+204 ERR
-209 NKASVAPNVVG
+209 
-220 HDQADQLGL
+220 
-229 ERSDNPKTK
+229 ETK
-238 EGESLPLASAAN
+238 
-250 AASATPSSGDNR
+250 
-262 IKRESR
+262 
-268 PTKLGMIEP
+268 
-277 NCWDS
+277 
-282 VPTPQLP
+282 VQLP

-305 HIERKGIRYLI
+305 HIERKGICYLI
-316 EAAKYLPTDKF
+316 EAAKYLPRDKF

-333 GGDLTEQLKQQ
+333 VGDLTEQLKQQ

-358 DVILNER
+358 TQ
-365 EDNLKRRESQPC
+365 S
-377 LHGYDRAS
+377 
-385 KVGATPHPVNFSGV
+385 
-399 EGSPAS
+399 AS

-416 LANEYKTANVFV
+416 LANEYKTANVFT
-428 LPAIVDSKGD
+428 LPAIVDHKGD

-467 VIDGESGILVP
+467 VVDGESGILVP
-478 EKDPVALANAFKR
+478 EKDPVALADAFKR
-491 LEANPALIENLLA
+491 LEANPTLIQKLLA

-517 GIIERQIEV
+517 GIIERQVEV
-526 YKRVVDS
+526 YKRLQRS
-533 RK
+533 